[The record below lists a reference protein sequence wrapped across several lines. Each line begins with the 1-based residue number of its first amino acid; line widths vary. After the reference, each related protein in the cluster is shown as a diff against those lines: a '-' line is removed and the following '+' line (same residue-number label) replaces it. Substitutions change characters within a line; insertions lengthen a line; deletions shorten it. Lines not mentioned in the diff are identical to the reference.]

1 MRTGLGALILRSRS
15 VLDSEVREEAR
26 CYRGQGDKGF
36 GRGRLAGEGP
46 GVIRRA
52 TVW

>member
-1 MRTGLGALILRSRS
+1 MRTGLGALTFPSRS
-15 VLDSEVREEAR
+15 VLDSLVRDGAR

-36 GRGRLAGEGP
+36 GCGRLAGGGP
-46 GVIRRA
+46 GMIRRA